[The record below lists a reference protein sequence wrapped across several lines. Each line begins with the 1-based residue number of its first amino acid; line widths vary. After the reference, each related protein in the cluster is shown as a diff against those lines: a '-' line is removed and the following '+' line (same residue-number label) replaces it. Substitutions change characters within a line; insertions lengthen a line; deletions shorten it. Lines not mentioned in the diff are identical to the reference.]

1 MKSMRRGMQ
10 EYRIEHQLMASYGI
24 YLVIGFII
32 LQNPIKSVLYLTA
45 VLSMQSDLSTKSFC
59 LDLT

>member
-10 EYRIEHQLMASYGI
+10 ECRIEHQLMASYGI